1 MTKEKQL
8 VELID
13 ALEGEMQELGLWQQ
27 HAPSVESLSSQEPFA
42 IDSLTPL
49 EWLQWI
55 FVARIRLLLKDNQP
69 LPIGFAMAAYFE
81 ECWKHEQEMNSLI
94 NIIQQIDKVCSDA

>member
-8 VELID
+8 VELVD
-13 ALEGEMQELGLWQQ
+13 ALEGEMRKQGQWQQ
-27 HAPSVESLSSQEPFA
+27 HSPSVEALSSQEPFA

-55 FVARIRLLLKDNQP
+55 FVARIRLLVKESQP
-69 LPIGFAMAAYFE
+69 LPTGFAMAAYFE
-81 ECWKHEQEMNSLI
+81 ECWKEEQGMTPLI
-94 NIIQQIDKVCSDA
+94 TILQQIDKVCRHA